1 MDIMVMAL
9 ITYGLDGII
18 FMDEFIILQ
27 IRSHRLRYRHYLYT
41 LISINKIYSVIST
54 YNSNEIDEITTTV
67 NDYIKNNNRN
77 GYCVVGDRYIWVN
90 VLYG

>member
-1 MDIMVMAL
+1 MAL

-27 IRSHRLRYRHYLYT
+27 MRSHRLGYRHYLYT
-41 LISINKIYSVIST
+41 PISTSRIYSIITT
-54 YNSNEIDEITTTV
+54 YNYNEIDQITLAV
-67 NDYIKNNNRN
+67 NDFIKNNNRN

-90 VLYG
+90 ALYG